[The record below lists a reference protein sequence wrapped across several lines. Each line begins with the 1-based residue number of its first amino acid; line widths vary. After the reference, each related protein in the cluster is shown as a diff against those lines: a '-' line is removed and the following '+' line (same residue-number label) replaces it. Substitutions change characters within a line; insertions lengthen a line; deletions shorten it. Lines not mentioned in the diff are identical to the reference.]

1 MNKKI
6 KGTTQMNHRKILAV
20 LLALVCIT
28 AVLTS
33 CGGKT
38 PEAGTSVTQQTTAQ
52 VQSTA
57 AAEQTTAQQVSET
70 ETQSET
76 ETETTTQEKEDKIP
90 ET

>member
-1 MNKKI
+1 MNYK
-6 KGTTQMNHRKILAV
+6 KILAV

-52 VQSTA
+52 
-57 AAEQTTAQQVSET
+57 TTAS
-70 ETQSET
+70 
-76 ETETTTQEKEDKIP
+76 
-90 ET
+90 